1 LVGSGGFLLG
11 RREMGGREWRRV
23 CDQLCEASEVLG
35 DCRQR
40 ELVLCA
46 TRASQ
51 TKSVEPQDALQVRE
65 PHLDAFAVVP
75 GLLEGFGPDKDRAT
89 SRACS

>member
-1 LVGSGGFLLG
+1 L
-11 RREMGGREWRRV
+11 R
-23 CDQLCEASEVLG
+23 
-35 DCRQR
+35 
-40 ELVLCA
+40 A

-75 GLLEGFGPDKDRAT
+75 GLLEGFGPDKGSSDITGVLVDTAGDLADWCVGAA
-89 SRACS
+89 SSF